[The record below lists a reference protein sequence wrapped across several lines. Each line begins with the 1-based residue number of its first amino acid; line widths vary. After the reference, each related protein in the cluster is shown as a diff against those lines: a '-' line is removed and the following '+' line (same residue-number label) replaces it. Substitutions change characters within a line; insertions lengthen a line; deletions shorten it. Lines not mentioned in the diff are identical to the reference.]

1 MDLVNIKHESGLCF
15 SVTIRDHSFL
25 VDMAKEEGGSDKGP
39 SPAELLVAALG
50 SCVGVHIARYCQ
62 TAEILHEGM
71 ELNLTFQ
78 TSKEENRIRISSLVG
93 DISLPQDPGPRSK
106 AVLRAGENCIIRNT
120 LAQGPEIDLGLDI

>member
-1 MDLVNIKHESGLCF
+1 MDLVNIKHEGGLCF
-15 SVTIRDHSFL
+15 SVNVRNHRFI
-25 VDMAKEEGGSDKGP
+25 VDMAKDEGGSDEGP
-39 SPAELLVAALG
+39 SPAEVLVAALG
-50 SCVGVHIARYCQ
+50 SCVGAHIARYCQ
-62 TAEILHEGM
+62 TANIPHEGM

-78 TSKEENRIRISSLVG
+78 VVKEGNKRRISNLVG